1 MNVIYNEECNRKS
14 RKRIDRLNFKGL
26 IINKE
31 ETREKG
37 MISQLLFA
45 SDREEEIDINLLDII
60 GGIIHA

>member
-1 MNVIYNEECNRKS
+1 MKNGNRKS
-14 RKRIDRLNFKGL
+14 RKRIDRLNFKGI

>member
-1 MNVIYNEECNRKS
+1 MKNGIRKS
-14 RKRIDRLNFKGL
+14 RKRIDRLNFKGI

-31 ETREKG
+31 ENREKG

>member
-1 MNVIYNEECNRKS
+1 MKSGNRKS
-14 RKRIDRLNFKGL
+14 RKRIDRLNFKGI

-31 ETREKG
+31 ENREKG

>member
-1 MNVIYNEECNRKS
+1 MENGNRKS
-14 RKRIDRLNFKGL
+14 RKLIDRLNFKGI

>member
-1 MNVIYNEECNRKS
+1 MKNGNRKS
-14 RKRIDRLNFKGL
+14 RKRIGRLNFKGI